1 MYLLCTCISR
11 YIACC
16 FPFSH
21 YAAIK
26 CDNLPVMCT
35 TEPSLHLDCSHSV
48 LCRPP
53 QAINAAPYGV
63 VGVLVYTDPLD
74 INDGRMSDENET
86 YPHSWYLPPSGV
98 ERGGYATDFGD
109 LLTPYLAAK
118 GEEAHTVALW
128 PRHHQKL
135 QLPES
140 YRQKLGFCATMDVSP
155 VEETYRIPEENITGI
170 PPIPTQPIGFE
181 DAQALIW
188 FVMQI
193 SCS

>member
-1 MYLLCTCISR
+1 MHNNRTQPAVSPR
-11 YIACC
+11 
-16 FPFSH
+16 PQ
-21 YAAIK
+21 
-26 CDNLPVMCT
+26 LPC
-35 TEPSLHLDCSHSV
+35 V
-48 LCRPP
+48 LCRPPP

-74 INDGRMSDENET
+74 INDGLMSDVNET

-118 GEEAHTVALW
+118 GERTQ
-128 PRHHQKL
+128 RHFGPDAIRRWAFTAVSIVKTIIK
-135 QLPES
+135 S
-140 YRQKLGFCATMDVSP
+140 FCATLIFSLTHMA
-155 VEETYRIPEENITGI
+155 EETYRIPEADITGI

-188 FVMQI
+188 FVMMQNLPRLRAKRYT
-193 SCS
+193 CVYK